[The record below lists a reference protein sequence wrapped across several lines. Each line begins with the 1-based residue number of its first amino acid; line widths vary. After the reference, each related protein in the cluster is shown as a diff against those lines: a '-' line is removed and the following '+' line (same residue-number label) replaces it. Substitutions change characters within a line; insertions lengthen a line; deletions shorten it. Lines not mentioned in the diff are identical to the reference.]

1 MKYIVEHIT
10 YPIFYK
16 IAKGEKGSH
25 LRDIYAKKAS
35 FNAFLVIFYTGSSIW
50 GYKVLKNSGFLWKE
64 LGGDSKRPLL
74 EAFSQFPFEERF
86 EGMMDYSFYTFGYHV
101 SSLFLLIF
109 FEKRL
114 NDYEEMLVHHLT
126 TCFLYLG
133 YFFGNFQ
140 VIGVL
145 IAFLHDL
152 ADIPT
157 ALIKLLGSTI
167 YTTATLAVF
176 LPLVITWGYT
186 RLYVFPQIILVTFT
200 EFGPISMDNAEKVG
214 HSGYLLY
221 ALCT

>member
-1 MKYIVEHIT
+1 
-10 YPIFYK
+10 
-16 IAKGEKGSH
+16 
-25 LRDIYAKKAS
+25 
-35 FNAFLVIFYTGSSIW
+35 
-50 GYKVLKNSGFLWKE
+50 
-64 LGGDSKRPLL
+64 
-74 EAFSQFPFEERF
+74 
-86 EGMMDYSFYTFGYHV
+86 MMDYSFYTFGYHV
-101 SSLFLLIF
+101 SSLFLHVF
-109 FEKRL
+109 VSKRL

-157 ALIKLLGSTI
+157 ALIKLFGSTI
-167 YTTATLAVF
+167 YTSATLAVF

-186 RLYVFPQIILVTFT
+186 RLYVLPQIILVTFT

-214 HSGYLLY
+214 HSGYLVY
-221 ALCT
+221 ALST